1 MKQKLTCLLR
11 NPQTFVTALLLLV
24 ATASLH
30 AQNGPPP
37 GFDPAQMR
45 QQMLERLREQLEVK
59 DDAEWQLVSERVQK
73 VMDARRSFGGP
84 GGLGG
89 FRFMGPGGPPPGSP
103 DQPRPDAASGPGGQG
118 GSSQFRPPSNPELD
132 ALQKALEA
140 KAPTAEV
147 KAKLTDLRAARQKQ
161 EAELANAQE
170 QLKQI
175 LSVRQEAVAV
185 MFGLLK

>member
-1 MKQKLTCLLR
+1 MTPKLACLLR
-11 NPQTFVTALLLLV
+11 NPQTFIAALLVL
-24 ATASLH
+24 TSSASLQ

-59 DDAEWQLVSERVQK
+59 DDAEWKLVAERVQK

-84 GGLGG
+84 GGFG
-89 FRFMGPGGPPPGSP
+89 FMRPSGPPPGSP
-103 DQPRPDAASGPGGQG
+103 DQPGPNAASGPGGQG
-118 GSSQFRPPSNPELD
+118 GPVQFRPPSNPELES
-132 ALQKALEA
+132 LQQALEA

-147 KAKLTDLRAARQKQ
+147 KAKLADLRAARQKQ
-161 EAELANAQE
+161 EAELVNAQE
-170 QLKQI
+170 QLNQI
-175 LSVRQEAVAV
+175 LSARQEAVAV